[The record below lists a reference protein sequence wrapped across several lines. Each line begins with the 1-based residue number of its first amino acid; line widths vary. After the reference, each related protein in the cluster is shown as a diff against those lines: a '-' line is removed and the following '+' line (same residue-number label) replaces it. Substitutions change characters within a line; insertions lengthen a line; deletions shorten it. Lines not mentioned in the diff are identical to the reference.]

1 LLQVLNLLKTAFGR
15 KQQNTSDSHDKSY
28 PMGSVLISALR
39 LVDVFSDDSNFRSSF
54 MTNTVSFLLTSYFH
68 YLLCPAFSLEPL
80 FKSRQCFISISI
92 LQVPFLTQ
100 ILAIPHD
107 EFVLSWCS
115 VNLPVIEED
124 ANLDYDPFGAAEV
137 ALLASD
143 NALTEARA
151 SYSCPFRP
159 SLPSMAYA
167 QTRTSCVVK
176 IIANLHVFVPNI
188 YEGQTIL
195 TCYEFY

>member
-1 LLQVLNLLKTAFGR
+1 ML
-15 KQQNTSDSHDKSY
+15 Y
-28 PMGSVLISALR
+28 
-39 LVDVFSDDSNFRSSF
+39 FSFF
-54 MTNTVSFLLTSYFH
+54 FV
-68 YLLCPAFSLEPL
+68 P
-80 FKSRQCFISISI
+80 SI

-115 VNLPVIEED
+115 VNLPVVEED
-124 ANLDYDPFGAAEV
+124 ANLDYDPFGAVEV

-143 NALTEARA
+143 NALTEAKA
-151 SYSCPFRP
+151 NYSCPFRP

-188 YEGQTIL
+188 CEG
-195 TCYEFY
+195 

>member
-54 MTNTVSFLLTSYFH
+54 MTNT
-68 YLLCPAFSLEPL
+68 
-80 FKSRQCFISISI
+80 
-92 LQVPFLTQ
+92 VPFLTQ

-188 YEGQTIL
+188 CEGQTIL